1 MAAGGEEGVDGV
13 GLLGVAVVGAALEAG
28 GEALFQFGVNAA
40 GVAGIGL
47 EVFLTAAEEEEVEH
61 GLEPSARRASGRGR
75 GRRGRWRR

>member
-1 MAAGGEEGVDGV
+1 MDGV

-47 EVFLTAAEEEEVEH
+47 KVFLTAAEEEEVEH
-61 GLEPSARRASGRGR
+61 GLEPALGEPAGGEGPKRSLAALRVRRVEG
-75 GRRGRWRR
+75 